1 MRHTRIVALT
11 LLVLL
16 LAVSVGLTLAQ
27 EATEEPA
34 PETTEEPAPDATEE
48 PAPVEAA
55 PVSAPAQY
63 TVQPGD
69 NLFRIALRFNT
80 TVSAL
85 AAENGITNPRLIYVG
100 QVLRIPGAPPVS
112 PTPPPPPAE
121 GVHIVQRGE
130 NLYRIAIR
138 YGTTVQQLVQI
149 NNIPNPNI
157 IFVGQALTIP
167 GAPVVA
173 EPEPVVGPVV
183 EDEDEVVEAIP
194 PVEEIIED
202 PGFNYGI
209 EVYFAGQD
217 VNALADQVTQLGMNW
232 VKVNVDW
239 GNLESEQG
247 QIDFSELDSVVAAL
261 SARGLSILLTVS
273 NAPQWART
281 SEIEEGPP
289 DELADFT
296 TFIGRLAE
304 NYAGQVAAYQIWEE
318 PNLRRNW
325 SCVNERGDLMMCD
338 TDYIE
343 MLRQAYAAIKA
354 ADANAVVVTAG
365 LAPTRFNDRIN
376 AIDDHL
382 YLQTLYA
389 NGVAGVSDAIGIHPG
404 GWANPPD
411 ARCCDQPIGVDTHF
425 ESDSFYFL
433 ENLNAYRQ
441 IMVDR
446 GDGDTPLWVT
456 KFGWGTS
463 DDTDPA
469 SEINIYVSYT
479 SLTEQAIYLTRAFEL
494 GRELGYIGPMFLHN
508 LNGCQAVSGRA
519 ELCYY
524 SLTAPDD
531 TLRPAFNAVLTI
543 DKAHVNGAAPV
554 EPLPMEPVEPEVDE
568 PDTGADI
575 DPETEIDTEPELTE
589 DEEAPP
595 LEFEPL
601 PLDEDE
607 EGDEDNGAM
616 TEPGEDEG

>member
-34 PETTEEPAPDATEE
+34 PEATEE
-48 PAPVEAA
+48 PMPAVTEEPVLVEDP
-55 PVSAPAQY
+55 PVPVPAQY

-100 QVLRIPGAPPVS
+100 QVLRIPGAPPIS

-121 GVHIVQRGE
+121 GVHIVQPGE

-138 YGTTVQQLVQI
+138 YGTTVQQLIQV
-149 NNIPNPNI
+149 NNIPNPNL

-167 GAPVVA
+167 GVPVVADPAPVV
-173 EPEPVVGPVV
+173 EE
-183 EDEDEVVEAIP
+183 EEIVEAIP
-194 PVEEIIED
+194 PVEEVIED

-209 EVYFAGQD
+209 EVFFAGQD
-217 VNALADQVTQLGMNW
+217 VNMLADQITQLGMNW
-232 VKVNVDW
+232 VRVNVDW
-239 GNLESEQG
+239 GTLEPEQG
-247 QIDFSELDSVVAAL
+247 QIDFAELDTVVTTL
-261 SARGLSILLTVS
+261 TTRGLNVLLTVS

-289 DELADFT
+289 DELADLT

-338 TDYIE
+338 TDYID
-343 MLRQAYAAIKA
+343 MLRQAYTAIKA

-376 AIDDHL
+376 AIDDQL

-389 NGVAGVSDAIGIHPG
+389 NGVAEVSDAIGIHPG

-411 ARCCDQPIGVDTHF
+411 ARCCEQPIGVDTHF

-446 GDGDTPLWVT
+446 GGGDTPLWVT

-463 DDTDPA
+463 EDTDPP

-479 SLTEQAIYLTRAFEL
+479 SVTEQAIYLTRAFEL
-494 GRELGYIGPMFLHN
+494 GRELGYVGPMFLHN
-508 LNGCQAVSGRA
+508 LNGCQMVSGRA

-524 SLTAPDD
+524 SLTAPDN

-543 DKAHVNGAAPV
+543 DKAHANGAAPV

-568 PDTGADI
+568 P
-575 DPETEIDTEPELTE
+575 ETEVDTEPELTE

-595 LEFEPL
+595 LDFEPL
-601 PLDEDE
+601 PIEEDE
-607 EGDEDNGAM
+607 EDDEGNGMM
-616 TEPGEDEG
+616 TEPGDDTEE